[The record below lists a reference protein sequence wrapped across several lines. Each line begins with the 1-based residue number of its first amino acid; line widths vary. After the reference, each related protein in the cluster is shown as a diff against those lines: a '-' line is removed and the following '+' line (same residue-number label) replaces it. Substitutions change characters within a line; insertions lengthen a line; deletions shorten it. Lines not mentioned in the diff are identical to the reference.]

1 MRSVV
6 PTGVTPSAPRPLRRI
21 ATELFN
27 TDRAV
32 YFLGLVLHLDIEQEE
47 YIGPLTDQAGIRV
60 LLHDQGSM
68 IFPFEEG
75 FSVSPG
81 ISTSV
86 GIKKVRKAFQI
97 CDFAVPWPNY
107 LLLLFSGT
115 SIYKYLLGPVLK
127 ARQALTFLKE
137 YFQAYNL
144 TSCSRNYL

>member
-1 MRSVV
+1 MRPSV
-6 PTGVTPSAPRPLRRI
+6 PRPLRRI

-97 CDFAVPWPNY
+97 YDFVPWPHY
-107 LLLLFSGT
+107 LLLLFSRT
-115 SIYKYLLGPVLK
+115 LINPFWAQFSRLG
-127 ARQALTFLKE
+127 
-137 YFQAYNL
+137 
-144 TSCSRNYL
+144 